1 MEANV
6 LEHDMVPEHHLIPVE
21 EEDKVL
27 KENNVKKDQL
37 PKIRKDDPCV
47 KVLEEYHDIDISEGR
62 LLMIIRPDTVAGVS
76 VSYRIVVRGGGK

>member
-6 LEHDMVPEHHLIPVE
+6 LEHDMVSEHHLIPVE
-21 EEDKVL
+21 EEEKML
-27 KENNVKKDQL
+27 RENNVTKDQL

-47 KVLEEYHDIDISEGR
+47 KVLEEYYDIDIKEGR
-62 LLMIIRPDTVAGVS
+62 LIMIIRPDTVAGVS

>member
-1 MEANV
+1 
-6 LEHDMVPEHHLIPVE
+6 MVPEHHLIPVE